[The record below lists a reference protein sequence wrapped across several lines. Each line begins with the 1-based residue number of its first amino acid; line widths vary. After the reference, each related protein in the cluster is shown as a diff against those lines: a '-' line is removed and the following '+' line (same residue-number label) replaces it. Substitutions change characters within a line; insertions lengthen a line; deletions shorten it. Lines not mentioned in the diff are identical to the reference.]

1 MQEKEREAKDKQ
13 ISVLQQKTSDLNA
26 ELEAAKKDVLKLRQQ
41 MEQKDETKLTRAQ
54 TWEEYRKFCGFSAN
68 PYTDTP
74 PIAGTSPAAR
84 STPLVL
90 LSPRIYM
97 PVRPPTWS
105 LAPKVQ
111 IGVIN
116 SANVITRSKRTG
128 SSQTITENVPIVA
141 PSVAMSPSAS
151 LQTISSGP
159 IYASSLRPYQHLHN
173 PDTVS
178 GLGDRI
184 ANTASANAATSNT

>member
-54 TWEEYRKFCGFSAN
+54 TWEEYRKFCGFRAN

-74 PIAGTSPAAR
+74 PIASTSPAVR
-84 STPLVL
+84 NTPLVL

-111 IGVIN
+111 IGVIK
-116 SANVITRSKRTG
+116 SANVITRSKPTG

-159 IYASSLRPYQHLHN
+159 ITPLGFGPISTCTTRTQYL
-173 PDTVS
+173 
-178 GLGDRI
+178 GLGI
-184 ANTASANAATSNT
+184 A